1 MMSEGRSVSNLAPIV
16 QSFHDGDIDAFKRML
31 DRGEDV
37 NATDNR
43 DGLSVLMLAGLYNDE
58 EFVDALFDHHDRH
71 QTLDFDLKSNFG
83 ANAVAVTFLAGHKA
97 LALKMLRY
105 EMAHKRT
112 KGLAPPAVP

>member
-1 MMSEGRSVSNLAPIV
+1 MVEGRSISHLEPLVR
-16 QSFHDGDIDAFKRML
+16 SFHDGDLDAFKRML

-37 NATDNR
+37 NSIDNR

-83 ANAVAVTFLAGHKA
+83 ANAVAVTFLAGHRA
-97 LALKMLRY
+97 LALKILRY
-105 EMAHKRT
+105 EMAYKRAS
-112 KGLAPPAVP
+112 GLAPPGVP